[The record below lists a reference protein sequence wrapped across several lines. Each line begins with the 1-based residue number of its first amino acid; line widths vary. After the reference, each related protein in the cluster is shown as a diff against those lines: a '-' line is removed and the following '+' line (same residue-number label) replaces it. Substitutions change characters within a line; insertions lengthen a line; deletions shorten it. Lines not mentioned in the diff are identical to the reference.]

1 MDIVTMSKEELHRLD
16 VMKRLQEQRIHQRN
30 AAEELGVSIR
40 HVKRLLRAYRRE
52 GAHGLVSKQR
62 GQPSHYQLDQDTARR
77 ALDLLKGRYYG
88 FGPTLAH
95 EKLVEREGLQL
106 SLGSLRKL
114 MIEEGLWK
122 AKKAR
127 KDAGIPDAGAT
138 SLFWRVGPNRWIP
151 L

>member
-1 MDIVTMSKEELHRLD
+1 MSKEELHRLD

-52 GAHGLVSKQR
+52 GAAWPGFKAEGTAEPLSAGSGYSQASPRPSQGTLLRVWANAGAR
-62 GQPSHYQLDQDTARR
+62 ETGGAGRTPTQPGEPPQAHDRR
-77 ALDLLKGRYYG
+77 RI
-88 FGPTLAH
+88 
-95 EKLVEREGLQL
+95 VE
-106 SLGSLRKL
+106 S
-114 MIEEGLWK
+114 EESPE
-122 AKKAR
+122 
-127 KDAGIPDAGAT
+127 DAGIPDAGAT